1 MQSQKKGQ
9 KSTSSEKT
17 LEKGDKAKASK
28 AAIVIA
34 ARSCFAAKGLFDTRM
49 DEIQRLA
56 NVSRGA
62 LYYHFKSK
70 DEIIRTVIEENLGGF
85 AGRVETIISLSNDKE
100 LSFTNILIE
109 LTSFAEQITFGPGR
123 GMAFHVWS
131 YSMLNEGV
139 REIMVAHF
147 SRICSLL
154 EEQIKTLQK
163 KGDIPKT
170 VKPKDAAVAL
180 FGLIIPG
187 FTVQRCFLGDRS
199 ISAETY
205 IKTVFKE
212 LKFSTPQIPP
222 PDLIDYSRADLTWT

>member
-1 MQSQKKGQ
+1 MASKKTAQTMQLQKIGQ
-9 KSTSSEKT
+9 KSPYGEKIS
-17 LEKGDKAKASK
+17 EKGDKARASK
-28 AAIVIA
+28 AAIVMA
-34 ARSCFAAKGLFDTRM
+34 ARNCFAAKGLFDTRM
-49 DEIQRLA
+49 DEIQHSA

-70 DEIIRTVIEENLGGF
+70 DEIIKTVIEENLGGF
-85 AGRVETIISLSNDKE
+85 AGRVEAIISLSNDKE

-131 YSMLNEGV
+131 YSMLNEEV
-139 REIMVAHF
+139 REIMVTF
-147 SRICSLL
+147 FNRICSLL

-163 KGDIPKT
+163 KGELPKT

-187 FTVQRCFLGDRS
+187 FTVQRCFLGDQS
-199 ISAETY
+199 ISAKTY
-205 IKTVFKE
+205 IKTVFEE
-212 LKFSTPQIPP
+212 LKFGLSPQ
-222 PDLIDYSRADLTWT
+222 LKRLSS